1 MGFTER
7 TENNADNQLPS
18 KSIMVDVNT
27 LEIGTN
33 DMTIGHNS
41 IRVGISYLRTNH
53 ISKFQVLSAISFG
66 IFDSS
71 AILKVAKTLKHPLV
85 FEFLDHSNPRT

>member
-1 MGFTER
+1 MGLTER
-7 TENNADNQLPS
+7 TENNADNRLSS
-18 KSIMVDVNT
+18 KPTMVNVNA
-27 LEIGTN
+27 LEIGTS
-33 DMTIGHNS
+33 DMTIGHHR

-71 AILKVAKTLKHPLV
+71 AILKVAETLKHPLV
-85 FEFLDHSNPRT
+85 FEFLDHSNPST